1 MAEQSKRSANASPPP
16 TTESPALAR
25 VLSEAPYL
33 SRCST
38 DKTAAR
44 IRPREYA
51 VRYPYMQ
58 INRSG
63 MVSWLIFDLDHPNA
77 LAWDDE
83 GLPPPNLIVRNR
95 INGHSHLFYAVH
107 PICTT
112 ERARSAPIQY
122 MKAIYA
128 AYASRL
134 RADLEY
140 ASGPVAKTPGHPW
153 WNTEDLH
160 GHVYDLAELA
170 NEVDLPIER
179 SWRKGPRMDQVGHS
193 RHCLLFENLRYHA
206 YRIVQDERE
215 RGGFESFTRR
225 LELYARN
232 QNTFVSQGFA
242 ENLQLSSLKSTVKSV
257 ARWTWDRYQG
267 GSACQRGVMRLSPDL
282 PLAERQRLAAQRTH
296 GQRAEHTEARVRRA
310 CQALR
315 ASGTTLTYTS
325 VAAAARL
332 SRQTVAKYKHVLNEP
347 AAAQRPRAA
356 IVPINAVNH
365 AVHQVTG
372 PCPGA
377 GGQLH
382 GGVDCSLDQGGKRG
396 APHPANNLHPAYRVP
411 YVAACRYAVVLLALG
426 NKWRILGV
434 QGGDP
439 NAYDHGSPCHC

>member
-1 MAEQSKRSANASPPP
+1 MAEHSKRSVTATPP
-16 TTESPALAR
+16 TAAESPALAR

-58 INRSG
+58 INRSD

-107 PICTT
+107 PICTS

-122 MKAIYA
+122 MKAIYV
-128 AYASRL
+128 AYAERL
-134 RADLEY
+134 GADLEY

-160 GHVYDLAELA
+160 GHVYHLAELA
-170 NEVDLPIER
+170 NEVELAGEQR
-179 SWRKGPRMDQVGHS
+179 WRKGPRVGQVGHS

-206 YRIVQDERE
+206 YRIVQDERD

-225 LELYARN
+225 LELYAKN
-232 QNTFVSQGFA
+232 QNNFVSQGFA
-242 ENLQLSSLKSTVKSV
+242 ENLQHSSLKATVKSV

-267 GSACQRGVMRLSPDL
+267 GSACRRGVMRLSPEL
-282 PLAERQRLAAQRTH
+282 PLSERQRLAAQRTH
-296 GQRAEHTEARVRRA
+296 GQRAVQTEDKVRRA

-315 ASGTTLTYTS
+315 ASRLPLTYTAI
-325 VAAAARL
+325 AAAARL
-332 SRQTVAKYKHVLNEP
+332 TRQTVAKYKHILDEP
-347 AAAQRPRAA
+347 AAEQQARAV
-356 IVPINAVNH
+356 IVPITSVKH
-365 AVHQVTG
+365 AVHQVSG
-372 PCPGA
+372 PCPGVGEGSK
-377 GGQLH
+377 GGEGCTNKSKSDQNDGKGVNRFDRPH
-382 GGVDCSLDQGGKRG
+382 G
-396 APHPANNLHPAYRVP
+396 VP
-411 YVAACRYAVVLLALG
+411 YRAARRATPLLLAAG
-426 NKWRILGV
+426 NKWRILGT

-439 NAYDHGSPCHC
+439 NADDHGSPRHC